1 MFKGKIWFCSLVMCV
16 VAMLM
21 VSRIPTI
28 STKHMKI
35 PTYMM
40 IPLIIVVVLFATM
53 IFSQPWLVLS
63 ISTAL
68 YAITIPVGVLF
79 FIKAKKTSRRI

>member
-1 MFKGKIWFCSLVMCV
+1 MCV